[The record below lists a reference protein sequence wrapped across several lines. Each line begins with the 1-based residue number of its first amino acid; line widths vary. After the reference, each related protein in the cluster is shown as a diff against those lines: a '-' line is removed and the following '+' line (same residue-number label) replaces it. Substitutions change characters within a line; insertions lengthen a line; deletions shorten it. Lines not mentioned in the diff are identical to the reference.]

1 MQCLSTAHA
10 FDYLAL
16 RINPGLTSCKELVTV
31 MDTSTAVFAS
41 KNGKYFPVDI
51 AVVLWKDAIVINM
64 YDGLSN
70 LRSETRL
77 KLLNL

>member
-1 MQCLSTAHA
+1 MCMDSNHSSCNASYVLPCRCM
-10 FDYLAL
+10 FGI
-16 RINPGLTSCKELVTV
+16 INL
-31 MDTSTAVFAS
+31 TAVFAS

-51 AVVLWKDAIVINM
+51 AVFSFLLRKDAIVINM